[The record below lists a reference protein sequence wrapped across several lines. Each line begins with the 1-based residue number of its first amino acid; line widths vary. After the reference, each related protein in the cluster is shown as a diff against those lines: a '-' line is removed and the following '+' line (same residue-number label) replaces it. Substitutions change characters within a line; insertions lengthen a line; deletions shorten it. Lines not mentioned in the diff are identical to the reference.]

1 MGSFGVAMETL
12 RGKILNVVKGFS
24 AEATSDP
31 SVTTYRPVVP
41 ESAEHATALILSE
54 VEPGYHAM
62 WEQCEQL
69 KQDGEYWRAK
79 ADDYQATAERWAATA
94 EKKQQDVNNG
104 IRLLEQSERQKADL
118 GVHLAATNQALE
130 TAREDV
136 RGKANELRRLAQ
148 EAERETRVVAEITG
162 VEGHHPQWRNFVKPE
177 QGHLP
182 EGTEFLSL
190 AKNTLLDEV
199 NAYVSE
205 VELGAVKCRCEWLI
219 HPEDVDLSPDQQ
231 RKRRG
236 MESEFCATHSKR
248 GLVLGLFEYLFGT
261 EETVIPAEQTEAR
274 SRLYTEY
281 QNRLRRRMVDHLR
294 RKGYPENQAQS
305 IVHDFLPMIAGDF
318 RGAWELADYLKVQ
331 LIMQYTSPVTDII
344 GNTTGAPLGFLSTFD
359 EVPPKFIP
367 CESTLVHAEHDWF
380 HTAFNADVHCRGVGD

>member
-1 MGSFGVAMETL
+1 MDSFGVAMETL
-12 RGKILNVVKGFS
+12 RKKIRKVVEQLDSDAHGS
-24 AEATSDP
+24 AHELAT
-31 SVTTYRPVVP
+31 
-41 ESAEHATALILSE
+41 ELILSE

-62 WEQCEQL
+62 WEKCDQF
-69 KQDGEYWRAK
+69 KKDGEYWRDK
-79 ADDYQATAERWAATA
+79 AAEYQASAERWAAVA
-94 EKKQQDVNNG
+94 EQKQQDVDNG

-118 GVHLAATNQALE
+118 EIHLAATNQALE
-130 TAREDV
+130 
-136 RGKANELRRLAQ
+136 
-148 EAERETRVVAEITG
+148 VAG
-162 VEGHHPQWRNFVKPE
+162 LEGRHPQWRNFVKSE
-177 QGHLP
+177 RGMLP
-182 EGTEFLSL
+182 EGTDFLSL

-219 HPEDVDLSPDQQ
+219 HPEDVHLSPDQQ

-281 QNRLRRRMVDHLR
+281 QNRLRRRMVDHLK
-294 RKGYPENQAQS
+294 RKGYPDNQAQS

-318 RGAWELADYLKVQ
+318 RGAWELVDYLKVQ
-331 LIMQYTSPVTDII
+331 LIMQYTSPLTDII
-344 GNTTGAPLGFLSTFD
+344 GNNTGAPLGFLSTFD
-359 EVPPKFIP
+359 EVPPTRGPEMSDGSRHCFDQAP
-367 CESTLVHAEHDWF
+367 HAEHVWSGSESGAEF
-380 HTAFNADVHCRGVGD
+380 TATCPGTTEA

>member
-1 MGSFGVAMETL
+1 MDSFDVAMATL
-12 RGKILNVVKGFS
+12 RGKIRKVVEQLDSDAHGS
-24 AEATSDP
+24 AHEL
-31 SVTTYRPVVP
+31 
-41 ESAEHATALILSE
+41 ATALIMSE
-54 VEPGYHAM
+54 VEPGYRAM
-62 WEQCEQL
+62 WEECEQL
-69 KQDGEYWRAK
+69 RQA
-79 ADDYQATAERWAATA
+79 AD
-94 EKKQQDVNNG
+94 NG

-118 GVHLAATNQALE
+118 EIHLAATNQALE
-130 TAREDV
+130 E
-136 RGKANELRRLAQ
+136 
-148 EAERETRVVAEITG
+148 VAG
-162 VEGHHPQWRNFVKPE
+162 LEGRHPQWRNFVKSE
-177 QGHLP
+177 RGMLP
-182 EGTEFLSL
+182 EGTDFLSL

-219 HPEDVDLSPDQQ
+219 HPEDVHLSPDQQ

-281 QNRLRRRMVDHLR
+281 QNRLRRRMVDHLK
-294 RKGYPENQAQS
+294 RKGYPDNQAQS

-318 RGAWELADYLKVQ
+318 RGAWELVDYLKIQ

-344 GNTTGAPLGFLSTFD
+344 GNNTGAPLGFLSTFD
-359 EVPPKFIP
+359 EVPPTRGLEMSDGSRHCFDQAP
-367 CESTLVHAEHDWF
+367 HAEHVWSGSESGAEF
-380 HTAFNADVHCRGVGD
+380 TATCPGTTEA